1 MEYLNI
7 KHQKI
12 DDTSK
17 VKVNGKAKPV
27 SVIKN
32 VDKNKIKASSKK
44 TQKIIKKKNSFFAR
58 VTATDQMLF
67 LGNLSTMLKAGLA
80 LAPALVT
87 LTKETKNKYFR
98 GVLQNL
104 YQLIEN
110 GQTLSDGMKQYPN
123 VFPEMII
130 STVEVGENSGS
141 LSEALGHLADILES
155 QKKLRAK
162 VVGALIY
169 PIVVIVAVL
178 GVSLFLAFF
187 VFPQLITVFDEADVK
202 LPAILVAVQFIIA
215 AVQNYGYYLA
225 LGFLGFILLLF
236 LLWRIP
242 KVKLAWHIFILGM
255 PFVGNLIKEYCMSRF
270 ASNLRA
276 LFASGL
282 PIVHSLEIVA
292 KTVPN
297 LKYREEILLMAKELE
312 KGRSLSDTMA
322 ERPKLFSSLSIQLCH
337 VGEQTG
343 ELDGILSKVGTYY
356 EERVNNVLANLSTII
371 EPVLLVLVGIAV
383 GFIALSV
390 ISPMYEL
397 TQSFAQ

>member
-17 VKVNGKAKPV
+17 AKVA
-27 SVIKN
+27 KN
-32 VDKNKIKASSKK
+32 VATARNNAQKNKLTDKKSDKISKK
-44 TQKIIKKKNSFFAR
+44 RNTFLSR

-67 LGNLSTMLKAGLA
+67 LDNLATMLKAGLA

-98 GVLQNL
+98 GILQNL

-110 GQTLSDGMKQYPN
+110 GQTLSDGMKQYPS

-141 LSEALGHLADILES
+141 LSEALAHLADILES
-155 QKKLRAK
+155 QKKLKSK

-169 PIVVIVAVL
+169 PIVVILAVV
-178 GVSLFLAFF
+178 GVSVFLAFF
-187 VFPQLITVFDEADVK
+187 VFPQLVTVFEEAEVK
-202 LPAILVAVQFIIA
+202 LPAILVAVQFIISS
-215 AVQNYGYYLA
+215 VENYGYYLA
-225 LGFLGFILLLF
+225 GGFVALVLIIFLLF
-236 LLWRIP
+236 RLP
-242 KVKLAWHIFILGM
+242 KVKLAWHIFILKI
-255 PFVGNLIKEYCMSRF
+255 PFVGTLVKEYCVSRF

-282 PIVHSLEIVA
+282 PIVRSLEIVA

-297 LKYREEILLMAKELE
+297 LKYRQEIMLMAKELE
-312 KGRSLSDTMA
+312 KGRSLSEAMSQ
-322 ERPKLFSSLSIQLCH
+322 RPKLFSSLAIQLCH

-343 ELDGILSKVGTYY
+343 ELDGILTKIGEYY
-356 EERVNNVLANLSTII
+356 EERVNNVLTNLSAVI
-371 EPVLLVLVGIAV
+371 EPVLLVLVGCAV

-397 TQSFAQ
+397 TQSFAA

>member
-12 DDTSK
+12 DDT
-17 VKVNGKAKPV
+17 NKAKNASKLGLV
-27 SVIKN
+27 VK
-32 VDKNKIKASSKK
+32 DADKTKAKLAAKKNKKISNKK
-44 TQKIIKKKNSFFAR
+44 HSFFGR
-58 VTATDQMLF
+58 VTSSDQMLF
-67 LGNLSTMLKAGLA
+67 LGNLATMLKAGLA

-98 GVLQNL
+98 AVLQNL

-141 LSEALGHLADILES
+141 LSEALAHLADILES
-155 QKKLRAK
+155 QKKLKSK
-162 VVGALIY
+162 VVGALVY
-169 PIVVIVAVL
+169 PIVVIVAVI

-187 VFPQLITVFDEADVK
+187 VFPQLVAVFEEAEVK
-202 LPAILVAVQFIIA
+202 LPAILVAVNFIINA
-215 AVQNYGYYLA
+215 IQNYGYYVA
-225 LGFLGFILLLF
+225 LGFLFFILILF

-242 KVKLAWHIFILGM
+242 KVKLAWSIFSLKI

-282 PIVHSLEIVA
+282 PIVRSLEIVA

-297 LKYREEILLMAKELE
+297 LKYRQEIFEMAKELE
-312 KGRSLSDTMA
+312 KGHSLSEAMA
-322 ERPKLFSSLSIQLCH
+322 DRPKLFSSISVQLCH

-343 ELDGILSKVGTYY
+343 ELDGILEKIGAYY
-356 EERVNNVLANLSTII
+356 EDRVNNVLTNLSAII
-371 EPVLLVLVGIAV
+371 EPILLVTVGIAV

-397 TQSFAQ
+397 TQSFAE

>member
-1 MEYLNI
+1 
-7 KHQKI
+7 
-12 DDTSK
+12 
-17 VKVNGKAKPV
+17 
-27 SVIKN
+27 
-32 VDKNKIKASSKK
+32 
-44 TQKIIKKKNSFFAR
+44 
-58 VTATDQMLF
+58 MLF
-67 LGNLSTMLKAGLA
+67 LGNLATMLKAGLA

-98 GVLQNL
+98 AVLQNL

-141 LSEALGHLADILES
+141 LSEALAHLADILES
-155 QKKLRAK
+155 QKKLKSK
-162 VVGALIY
+162 VVGALVY
-169 PIVVIVAVL
+169 PIVVIVAVI

-187 VFPQLITVFDEADVK
+187 VFPQLVAVFEEAEVK
-202 LPAILVAVQFIIA
+202 LPAILVAVNFIINA
-215 AVQNYGYYLA
+215 IQNYGYYVA
-225 LGFLGFILLLF
+225 LGFLFFILILF

-242 KVKLAWHIFILGM
+242 KVKLAWSIFSLKI

-282 PIVHSLEIVA
+282 PIVRSLEIVA

-297 LKYREEILLMAKELE
+297 LKYRQEIFEMAKELE
-312 KGRSLSDTMA
+312 KGHSLSEAMA
-322 ERPKLFSSLSIQLCH
+322 DRPKLFSSISVQLCH

-343 ELDGILSKVGTYY
+343 ELDGILEKIGAYY
-356 EERVNNVLANLSTII
+356 EDRVNNVLTNLSAII
-371 EPVLLVLVGIAV
+371 EPILLVTVGIAV

-397 TQSFAQ
+397 TQSFAE